1 MALIKLKGEVDLSG
15 PYRGLACM
23 PKETDDYHGAED
35 CWLSGWGLTMK
46 GITGGVL
53 PPSQLQVSGGG
64 SGKFKGG
71 REGTS
76 VNAKRAAGV

>member
-53 PPSQLQVSGGG
+53 PPSQLQVSE
-64 SGKFKGG
+64 GG
-71 REGTS
+71 REENKWGEEC
-76 VNAKRAAGV
+76 